1 MLTVSETATEE
12 LRKTLDVRETPPDVA
27 YRMLMSDDDYMV
39 RLDSP
44 AESDRII
51 ESEERMV
58 LMLAPDIDQALAGV
72 VLDVVEPENGGT
84 PTLKLLSAAEMS

>member
-1 MLTVSETATEE
+1 MLSVSETATEE
-12 LRKTLDVRETPPDVA
+12 LRKTLDEQPPEVA
-27 YRMLMSDDDYMV
+27 YRMLMSDDGYMV

-72 VLDVVEPENGGT
+72 VLDVVEPENGDKL
-84 PTLKLLSAAEMS
+84 TLKLLSAAERS